1 MTTKPSH
8 ASAYPPDF
16 VGSVR
21 ATCLYIATR
30 LGDLS
35 DETVVVGGLV
45 PSLLIEQ
52 ERMVTTE
59 DRHVG
64 TLDLDLGLA
73 LAILDD
79 RRYTSLTERLRAADF
94 TPDTNERG
102 NRTRQRWAV
111 NGPPRVTVDF
121 LIQPS
126 LPADQGGTIRNIE
139 PDFAALIAPGLR
151 FAFVDRVKKTLQGQT
166 IRGER
171 ATRDVWVAG
180 PAAFVVLKALALS
193 SRGEPKDAYDLF
205 YVLRHFEEGL
215 GDIAG
220 RFGTFGNEPEAEQ
233 ALRILETDYATVD
246 SLGPRRTAEFILGA
260 PDDDAQ
266 ADIRSLVLDFVAA
279 CRRG

>member
-8 ASAYPPDF
+8 ASGYRPDF

-79 RRYTSLTERLRAADF
+79 RRYTSLTERLRAAGF

-126 LPADQGGTIRNIE
+126 LPGDQGGTIRNIE
-139 PDFAALIAPGLR
+139 PDFAALIAPGLK
-151 FAFVDRVKKTLQGQT
+151 FAFLDRVKKRLQGQT
-166 IRGER
+166 IRGET

-180 PAAFVVLKALALS
+180 PAAFVVLKALAWKN
-193 SRGEPKDAYDLF
+193 RGEPKDAYDLF
-205 YVLRHFEEGL
+205 YVLRHIEEGL
-215 GDIAG
+215 GGIAG
-220 RFGTFGNEPEAEQ
+220 RFATFGNEPEAEQ
-233 ALRILETDYATVD
+233 ALRILETDYAAVD
-246 SLGPRRTAEFILGA
+246 SLGPRRTAEFILGT
-260 PDDDAQ
+260 PDDDLQ
-266 ADIRSLVLDFVAA
+266 ADVRSLVLDFARA
-279 CRRG
+279 CRKG